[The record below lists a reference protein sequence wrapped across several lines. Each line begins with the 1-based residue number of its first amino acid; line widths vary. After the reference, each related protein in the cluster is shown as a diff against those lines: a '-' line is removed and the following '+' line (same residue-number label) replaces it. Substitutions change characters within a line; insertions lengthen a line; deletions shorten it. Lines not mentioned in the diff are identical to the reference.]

1 MAAITINDIGVV
13 TKEVFVAHT
22 TRTLLERNEVAA
34 AVEESDDVGASAPTC
49 TCRRIPKQCSSNGS
63 ASQGVDWSAI
73 SSFVAKTVA
82 ENVAPQTVYNMT
94 DCKDCNVQ
102 HHHSG
107 GAAVTEKKIMKRLN
121 ELEDNLS
128 EQINKM
134 IQKAPWQQSTT
145 HEPMEPVDLNVSCK
159 TSVEKLCASHKKMI
173 PRDIAE
179 LYE

>member
-1 MAAITINDIGVV
+1 MKLLLRSKKAMMSVHRPLPAPVV
-13 TKEVFVAHT
+13 GFQNNAHPM
-22 TRTLLERNEVAA
+22 
-34 AVEESDDVGASAPTC
+34 GA
-49 TCRRIPKQCSSNGS
+49 
-63 ASQGVDWSAI
+63 QGVDWSAI

-128 EQINKM
+128 EQINKL

-159 TSVEKLCASHKKMI
+159 TSVEKLCACHKKMI